1 MNYEDYESLADFAV
15 FRLLPYAAVLMTWM
29 TIAAAIFLISVHRFA
44 INGNLSYF
52 TRRTQ
57 LRGEHFIAAPFMYE

>member
-1 MNYEDYESLADFAV
+1 MIYEDYESLADFAV

-29 TIAAAIFLISVHRFA
+29 TIAAAIFLIPVHRFA

-57 LRGEHFIAAPFMYE
+57 LRGEHFFAAPFMYE